1 MKDNIVKLGYY
12 AYMLRVD
19 VLNDFNEAVQWFHE
33 WKQKYDCV
41 YYIVGQEISK
51 EGKPHLQSV
60 VWFENEIM
68 NKPKLR
74 NWWKTR
80 SANTKQ
86 SVAFTSAKKIQNLA
100 KYSKKDNNYIT
111 NLHNEE
117 IKKIGNWETPAKAR
131 AEWSEKL
138 QTYAESVAK
147 EIKENMEGYDS
158 TVQVGYDTYKYHEPD
173 NFVKEQVLIKVLEFY
188 RINNK
193 RPNRNTLQYLVWKL
207 ELSTQP
213 DVDLL
218 KKWNFI

>member
-1 MKDNIVKLGYY
+1 MKDNIIKLGYY

-19 VLNDFNEAVQWFHE
+19 VLNEFNEALEWFHE
-33 WKQKYDCV
+33 WKQKYNCV
-41 YYIVGQEISK
+41 YYIVGQEISQ
-51 EGKPHLQSV
+51 EGKPHLQSI

-68 NKPKLR
+68 DKPKLR

-111 NLHNEE
+111 NLHEEE
-117 IKKIGNWETPAKAR
+117 IKKIGKWETPAKAR

-138 QTYAESVAK
+138 QTYAETVAK
-147 EIKENMEGYDS
+147 EYKKKDEVHQQG
-158 TVQVGYDTYKYHEPD
+158 TYWVREK
-173 NFVKEQVLIKVLEFY
+173 VLIKILEYY
-188 RINNK
+188 RANNK

-207 ELSTQP
+207 ELSSNSNL
-213 DVDLL
+213 DLL
-218 KKWNFI
+218 QKWNLICL